1 MTQYGARLM
10 PQALDSH
17 AMATPNR
24 LYASVSRGTNVSDG
38 FQDITCKDMARCVN
52 FMAHWIVDHFGASD
66 RFETL
71 AYVGIPDLRSA
82 AVFLGAVKA
91 GYKVR

>member
-1 MTQYGARLM
+1 MTQYGTRLM

-17 AMATPNR
+17 SEATPNR
-24 LYASVSRGTNVSDG
+24 LYASVSRSANVSDG
-38 FQDITCKDMARCVN
+38 FQDITCEDMARCVN

-66 RFETL
+66 QFDTL